1 MYRKREMVR
10 YAQVEEDGKV
20 CTGGKDGKVCTG
32 GEDGECARRSVS
44 ACTTQE

>member
-1 MYRKREMVR
+1 MVR

-32 GEDGECARRSVS
+32 GGRW
-44 ACTTQE
+44 